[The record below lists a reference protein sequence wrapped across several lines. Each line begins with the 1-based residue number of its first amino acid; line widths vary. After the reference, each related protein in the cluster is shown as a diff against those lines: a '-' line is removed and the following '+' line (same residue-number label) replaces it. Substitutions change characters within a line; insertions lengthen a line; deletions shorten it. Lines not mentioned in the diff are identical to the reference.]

1 MINNYKLRLWLLQ
14 NLHENGA
21 NTCIRAVSRDE
32 CSQLSDMLRP
42 FVPEANSFWDRVRS
56 SNSCTLYPTSH
67 KIKFNGREEI
77 NFCLGTLSECIDFP
91 DFLSLVSDSI
101 PLSAR
106 LTKPDVLC

>member
-14 NLHENGA
+14 NLRENGA
-21 NTCIRAVSRDE
+21 NTCIRAISHDE

-42 FVPEANSFWDRVRS
+42 FVPEANYFWDRVRS

-67 KIKFNGREEI
+67 EIRLNGRELI
-77 NFCLGTLSECIDFP
+77 NFSLGTLSKCIDFP

-101 PLSAR
+101 PLSDF
-106 LTKPDVLC
+106 LFKEVW